1 MYNTPYNQ
9 RIRDEM
15 LQLDQAYITHGR
27 ETNTTEYPFLKDPL
41 APLIEGQDLH
51 TLAIAQARSGLAKA
65 KDDLRGGSAVIN
77 PEYMASLEG
86 DGVKSYGDGMSG
98 GYMGLGERPPIPEMY
113 NRGNAPQLQG
123 LGQHENMIEMK
134 PEDFKK
140 EHKKLTKMLD
150 KTSAILSDESE
161 EQKQELKARS
171 KKMKGGFWQ
180 FLLPIV
186 APTAIKAVRDIT
198 GLGMVEKEMVLD
210 SQRKAGEGRPDISL
224 HGGNIGLAQSQASID
239 YFKKLRG
246 GQAYKEIISGLGV
259 EVPKGGMKAQ
269 LNMIHKLAQDPHK
282 LPALQAVV
290 ESLEPHLQGAGWF
303 DKLKKTLGLDVAYE
317 KLKKGAKNIYQTG
330 KDIAKKRGKE
340 LMESLGEQ
348 AQDALIDLVS
358 GKKVDV
364 KKNLEELKKKAK
376 RKGIESLV
384 DLKEGIIEETK
395 NLNPRRREREEHIKF
410 ELDPQEEAEE
420 EKIEQERRRRGRG
433 RPKKGGSLMLDG
445 LISAQKFANSETG
458 QKLKDILMNMKKRGG
473 NIDGGSFLG
482 SLGKAEQ
489 FANSQ
494 AGQDILSSLKDM
506 FKGRGMEGGIIN
518 TKLLELGRLSPDVL
532 EKMMSGMLKKSKG
545 GAYKESREEPDYD
558 SQMKNEDGL
567 TEQSQMKGVIG
578 TGKKQARG
586 ALIKKLMKEKGMKLG
601 EASKYIKQH
610 NLL

>member
-1 MYNTPYNQ
+1 
-9 RIRDEM
+9 M
-15 LQLDQAYITHGR
+15 LGIDQQYITHSKNKFVGTQEDMLR
-27 ETNTTEYPFLKDPL
+27 DPL

-51 TLAIAQARSGLAKA
+51 TLAIAQARAGLAKQT
-65 KDDLRGGSAVIN
+65 DPLRGGSAVIN

-86 DGVKSYGDGMSG
+86 DGVKQYKTTMEG
-98 GYMGLGERPPIPEMY
+98 GYMGLGERPPVPEMY
-113 NRGNAPQLQG
+113 NRGNSPYLEG
-123 LGQHENMIEMK
+123 MGKEENMIEMK

-150 KTSAILSDESE
+150 KTSAVLSDESE

-198 GLGMVEKEMVLD
+198 GLGMVEKEMVMD
-210 SQRKAGEGRPDISL
+210 ATRKTGKKPDISL
-224 HGGNIGLAQSQASID
+224 HGGMIQSQASID

-246 GQAYKEIISGLGV
+246 GQAYRGIISGLGA

-269 LNMIHKLAQDPHK
+269 LNMIHKLAQDPQK
-282 LPALQAVV
+282 LPAIKAMVQ
-290 ESLEPHLQGAGWF
+290 SLEPHLQGAGWF

-330 KDIAKKRGKE
+330 KEIAKKRGKE
-340 LMESLGEQ
+340 LMESFGEQ

-364 KKNLEELKKKAK
+364 KKNLEEAKKKAK
-376 RKGIESLV
+376 RKLIEGLV
-384 DLKEGIIEETK
+384 DTKEGIIEEVK
-395 NLNPRRREREEHIKF
+395 NLNPRRRQREEHIGF
-410 ELDPQEEAEE
+410 ELPPEEEKEEAE
-420 EKIEQERRRRGRG
+420 IEARRRRGRG
-433 RPKKGGSLMLDG
+433 RPRKQSKSPKRSPKKKGGSLMGSVLDG
-445 LISAQKFANSETG
+445 MKYAETPEG
-458 QKLKDILMNMKKRGG
+458 KQLLGIIGSKLGL
-473 NIDGGSFLG
+473 
-482 SLGKAEQ
+482 KA
-489 FANSQ
+489 
-494 AGQDILSSLKDM
+494 
-506 FKGRGMEGGIIN
+506 KGRG
-518 TKLLELGRLSPDVL
+518 KGR
-532 EKMMSGMLKKSKG
+532 KTKG

-558 SQMKNEDGL
+558 EQMKNEDGL
-567 TEQSQMKGVIG
+567 TEQSQMKAVIG
-578 TGKKQARG
+578 TGKMDKKKQRG